1 MVLKI
6 KFGEFAKI
14 GFWVKIS
21 IFSKISLKAGDLNRN
36 KKNGSKSV
44 NRKWRLKRFKM
55 TKMVENDPKCCKMT
69 RKWPKMTKKDPKM
82 TEIDQTR
89 PKMTGNDRKWLKY
102 NHKSP
107 KMTNSP
113 KIAQERQKMGN
124 FNNWKRCQVF
134 RSDFFSNAPHLIAL
148 KF

>member
-36 KKNGSKSV
+36 KKMDQNQLTENGDSIDSKW
-44 NRKWRLKRFKM
+44 RKWSKM
-55 TKMVENDPKCCKMT
+55 IQNAA
-69 RKWPKMTKKDPKM
+69 KWPGNDWKMTKKDPKM